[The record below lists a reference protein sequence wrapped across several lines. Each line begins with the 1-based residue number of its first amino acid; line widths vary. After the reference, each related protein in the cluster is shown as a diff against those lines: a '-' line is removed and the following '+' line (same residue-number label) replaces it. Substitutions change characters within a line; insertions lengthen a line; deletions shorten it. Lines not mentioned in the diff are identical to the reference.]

1 MEGINK
7 SIKIAEHA
15 LKLHKYRR
23 TRYPKKEINMPK
35 QKNSVMEYRNY
46 YLPVDFPVLILSGEH
61 WKISDIPSSRLHFH
75 NCLEIGLCH
84 SCSGTMKFY
93 SEPMTFKAGDVTCIP
108 RNIPHTTYSD
118 KGTES
123 RWSYI
128 MFDPA
133 ELFRALLPASESGPE
148 LSLFSYRNYR
158 HILPRTEYPHIHYLT
173 QSIIDE
179 MENTRPNYQSCVKG
193 LLLALSIELN
203 RIQEQA
209 NATESTCGGPTSS
222 SGPDAVHSI
231 PENALVISPALDYI
245 EDHYS
250 SQFPIEVLADLC
262 HMSLTHFRRVFHSI
276 MQTSPL
282 DYLNST
288 RIMKA
293 CNLLRSTE
301 ESILSISEMAGFAS
315 VSNFNRHFHAVI
327 HMTPREYR
335 NQMLFARQKEGTD
348 VRHTILEFSG
358 WMEPE
363 SDPL

>member
-1 MEGINK
+1 
-7 SIKIAEHA
+7 
-15 LKLHKYRR
+15 
-23 TRYPKKEINMPK
+23 
-35 QKNSVMEYRNY
+35 MEYRNY

-133 ELFRALLPASESGPE
+133 ELFRALLPASESGPD

-158 HILPRTEYPHIHYLT
+158 HILPRAEYPHIHYLT

-179 MENTRPNYQSCVKG
+179 MEHTRPNYQSCVKG

-209 NATESTCGGPTSS
+209 NAPESTCGGPTSS

-315 VSNFNRHFHAVI
+315 VSNFNRHFHAGI

-348 VRHTILEFSG
+348 IRHTILEFSG

>member
-1 MEGINK
+1 
-7 SIKIAEHA
+7 
-15 LKLHKYRR
+15 
-23 TRYPKKEINMPK
+23 MPK

-133 ELFRALLPASESGPE
+133 ELFRALLPASESGPD

-158 HILPRTEYPHIHYLT
+158 HILPRAEYPHIHYLT

-209 NATESTCGGPTSS
+209 NAPESTCGGPTAS

>member
-23 TRYPKKEINMPK
+23 TKYPKKEINMPK

-133 ELFRALLPASESGPE
+133 ELFRALLPASESGPD

-158 HILPRTEYPHIHYLT
+158 HILPRAEYPHIHYLT

-209 NATESTCGGPTSS
+209 NAPESTCGRPTSS

>member
-133 ELFRALLPASESGPE
+133 ELFRALLPASESGPD

-158 HILPRTEYPHIHYLT
+158 HILPRAEYPHIHYLT

-179 MENTRPNYQSCVKG
+179 MEHTRPNYQSCVKG

-209 NATESTCGGPTSS
+209 NAPESTCGGPTSS

-245 EDHYS
+245 EDQYS

-348 VRHTILEFSG
+348 IRHTILEFSG

>member
-1 MEGINK
+1 
-7 SIKIAEHA
+7 
-15 LKLHKYRR
+15 
-23 TRYPKKEINMPK
+23 MPK

-46 YLPVDFPVLILSGEH
+46 YLLVDFPVLILSGEH

-133 ELFRALLPASESGPE
+133 ELFRALLPASESGPD

-158 HILPRTEYPHIHYLT
+158 HILPRAEYPHIHYLT

-209 NATESTCGGPTSS
+209 NAPESTCGGPTSS